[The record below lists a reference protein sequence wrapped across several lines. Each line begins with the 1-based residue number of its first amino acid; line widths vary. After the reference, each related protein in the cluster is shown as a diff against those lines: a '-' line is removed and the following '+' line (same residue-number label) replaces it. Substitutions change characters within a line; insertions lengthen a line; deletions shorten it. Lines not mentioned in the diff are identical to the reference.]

1 MVVLVSKQL
10 RLFPHRFNG
19 DASSFQR
26 LDFLIVTQWWVSL
39 LMVDLQFRIGVLKR
53 GKGPMKLQTLLRTFV
68 PIKVGKPQ
76 KDSFFHLILLNCEP
90 LIFHDASAFKH

>member
-26 LDFLIVTQWWVSL
+26 LDFLIVYSMVRLIVDGGFAISDRSL
-39 LMVDLQFRIGVLKR
+39 KTGKKGSLKG
-53 GKGPMKLQTLLRTFV
+53 GKQVNYLFFV
-68 PIKVGKPQ
+68 
-76 KDSFFHLILLNCEP
+76 SFF
-90 LIFHDASAFKH
+90 